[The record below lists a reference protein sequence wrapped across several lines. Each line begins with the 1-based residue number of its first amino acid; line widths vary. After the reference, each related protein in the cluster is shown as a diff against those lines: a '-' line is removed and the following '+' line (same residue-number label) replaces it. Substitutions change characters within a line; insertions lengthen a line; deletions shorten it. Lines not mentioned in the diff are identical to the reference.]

1 MVIHVFISTLKLADS
16 LPLRSTSKC
25 SDSTAC
31 NASDNNVSSSSGD
44 GEGGSVLSWGGG
56 DCNTVGVMN
65 WMEVI
70 SDGSI
75 K

>member
-1 MVIHVFISTLKLADS
+1 MVMHVFISTLKLADS
-16 LPLRSTSKC
+16 LSLRSTSKF

-31 NASDNNVSSSSGD
+31 NASDTSSSGD
-44 GEGGSVLSWGGG
+44 GEGGSGVAVA
-56 DCNTVGVMN
+56 VGVMN